1 MSKTW
6 YAILTTYMI
15 LFFVTGYIN
24 FFSNNYFA
32 TNPEI
37 IDKITRDSDSS
48 EKMNWVAELLL
59 EDAQTYQDENNIASQ
74 SFNIVLGSIVSFF
87 SATVKQK
94 Q

>member
-32 TNPEI
+32 TTPENI
-37 IDKITRDSDSS
+37 AKITDYYDSP
-48 EKMNWVAELLL
+48 EKMKFVEELLQD
-59 EDAQTYQDENNIASQ
+59 DAETYQDENSIASQ
-74 SFNIVLGSIVSFF
+74 AFNVVLGSIVSFL
-87 SATVKQK
+87 SATINKK
-94 Q
+94 K